1 MPVNA
6 ATIECINA
14 FQALLDVIASLRT
27 VQEHL
32 SSVHQALTSEV
43 GTFYFVG
50 IGVEATPAIKNSS
63 RNGYDGRF
71 WPTAE
76 TIQTALNQH
85 AELKGRVM
93 RAYRA
98 MPVNERALINLP
110 SDLRIEGERAL
121 ASRFAA

>member
-14 FQALLDVIASLRT
+14 FQSLLDVSSALRA
-27 VQEHL
+27 VQDHL
-32 SSVHQALTSEV
+32 SSVHQALTSDL

-50 IGVEATPAIKNSS
+50 IGIEATPAIKNAS

-71 WPTAE
+71 WPTAD
-76 TIQTALNQH
+76 TIQMALNQH
-85 AELKGRVM
+85 AEAKGRVL

-98 MPVNERALINLP
+98 MPVSERGLVNLP
-110 SDLRIEGERAL
+110 SDLRTEADRQL
-121 ASRFAA
+121 ACRFP

>member
-1 MPVNA
+1 MPVNP

-14 FQALLDVIASLRT
+14 FQLLLDVIASLRT
-27 VQEHL
+27 VQEQL

-71 WPTAE
+71 WPTAD

-98 MPVNERALINLP
+98 MPVSERALLNLP
-110 SDLRIEGERAL
+110 SDLRIEAERAL
-121 ASRFAA
+121 STRFAA